1 MKILV
6 VEDNKDIRYLLERLL
21 RDGHGYEVI
30 TATNGVEALQQA
42 LRQPPEIIVSDIMM
56 PEMDGYQLC
65 YECKKNDKLKN
76 IPFVFY
82 TATYTSQE
90 DEKFAL
96 NLGANAFIRK
106 PAEPDVFVRKLN
118 EILKKAKAGTLAHP
132 TVASL
137 KPSLYL
143 TEYSKRVVAKL
154 EEKMA
159 QLEAEITQRK
169 NAEED
174 LRGAAEK
181 LRKFFDGMVKTIG
194 LITEKRDPYTT
205 GHEIRVSWLSCAIA
219 KEMGFSEDRVEGL
232 RVAGLLHDI
241 GKLSIPIEILSKP
254 GKLSRIEFDLVK
266 EHSKTGY
273 NILKTIEFP
282 WPVAKTVLQH
292 HERMDGSG
300 YPEGLSG
307 KDILLEA
314 RILGVADVV
323 EAMSSHRPYRPALGI
338 GKALEEISDK
348 SGSLYDPAVASAC
361 LKVFKNGFSFKK
373 EKKGFSQALT

>member
-6 VEDNKDIRYLLERLL
+6 AEDNEDIRYLLERSL
-21 RDGHGYEVI
+21 RDGYGHEV
-30 TATNGVEALQQA
+30 TTVANGAEALQQA
-42 LRQPPEIIVSDIMM
+42 LKQPPDIIVSDIMM

-65 YECKKNDKLKN
+65 YECKKNDKLKD

-106 PAEPDVFVRKLN
+106 PTEPDVLVQKLR
-118 EILKKAKAGTLAHP
+118 EILKKIKTGTLLHP
-132 TVASL
+132 EIAPL

-143 TEYSKRVVAKL
+143 TEYSKRVVTKL
-154 EEKMA
+154 EEKMV

-169 NAEED
+169 KVEED
-174 LRGAAEK
+174 LQRTAEK
-181 LRKFFDGMVKTIG
+181 LKKFFNGMIKTIG
-194 LITEKRDPYTT
+194 LITEERDPYTA
-205 GHEIRVSWLSCAIA
+205 GHEVQVTRLSCAIA
-219 KEMGFSEDRVEGL
+219 REMSFSPDRIEGL

-241 GKLSIPIEILSKP
+241 GKLIIPLGILSKAA
-254 GKLSRIEFDLVK
+254 KLSRIEFDLVK

-273 NILKTIEFP
+273 NILKAIEFP

-348 SGSLYDPAVASAC
+348 SASLYDSDVVTTC
-361 LKVFKNGFSFKK
+361 LKVFKNGFSFERKNI
-373 EKKGFSQALT
+373 EEQDIS

>member
-30 TATNGVEALQQA
+30 TVTNGVEALQQA

-82 TATYTSQE
+82 TATYMSQE

-132 TVASL
+132 TVVSL

-169 NAEED
+169 KAEED

-181 LRKFFDGMVKTIG
+181 LRKYFRWYGKN
-194 LITEKRDPYTT
+194 Y
-205 GHEIRVSWLSCAIA
+205 RV
-219 KEMGFSEDRVEGL
+219 
-232 RVAGLLHDI
+232 
-241 GKLSIPIEILSKP
+241 
-254 GKLSRIEFDLVK
+254 
-266 EHSKTGY
+266 
-273 NILKTIEFP
+273 N
-282 WPVAKTVLQH
+282 
-292 HERMDGSG
+292 
-300 YPEGLSG
+300 
-307 KDILLEA
+307 
-314 RILGVADVV
+314 
-323 EAMSSHRPYRPALGI
+323 
-338 GKALEEISDK
+338 
-348 SGSLYDPAVASAC
+348 
-361 LKVFKNGFSFKK
+361 N
-373 EKKGFSQALT
+373 